1 MLIGARRRLMVE
13 KPALVGRER
22 ELQELVRF
30 LDAVPS
36 GPVGLLFEGDAGIGK
51 TTLWRE
57 AVSAALNRSYFVLSC
72 RPVESEAQLAF
83 TALGDL
89 LEEVPDSATAELPVP
104 QRRALEV
111 ALLQIDAEGPP
122 PLPRAVSLGVLGVLR
137 ALAASGPL
145 VIALDDLQW
154 LDRPSASTLE
164 FAARRLRG
172 EPIGF
177 VLSRRGAEADVPL
190 ALDQTFP
197 PDAVRRLLIGPLDG
211 DSLGRLIRSRFDI
224 HLGPPALRQ
233 LEAASGGNPY
243 FAIELARSLA
253 ERDIPLG
260 PGEPLPVP
268 GTLRALLGV
277 RLADLAPETHGVTL
291 AASALARPTV
301 ALVEASVRSV
311 DPSAALAAAVAAGL
325 LELDRDRVRF
335 AHPLIASVVYA
346 DADAAERRALHA
358 HIAEV
363 VEEPE
368 ERARHLAL
376 ATDAPNEEVAVSLD
390 EAARSVRA
398 RGAPGDAAE
407 LYEEAR
413 RLTPPLQTD
422 DAARRAVD
430 AAECHFEGG
439 DFGRVR
445 ALLEEVTAGTHS
457 AERARA
463 LAFLGWVRAHQE
475 GFGVGADIFR
485 AALEAVGPD
494 IPQRIEI
501 ERGLAWSLHNLG
513 DLHAAEIHSRAA
525 LEMAERLAEPS
536 ILARA
541 IANMALHEAVTG
553 GGDPLSRIE
562 SALALDDPGEWQTAL
577 GRPRWIHAL
586 ILQWRGELEPAQAA
600 LDEMYRAA
608 VDRGDEHSLPYI
620 FFYLARVD
628 LLRGRFESASAYAQ
642 RQYEAAVETGQ
653 ESERPFGLT
662 IKALV
667 DAHLG
672 RVEAAREATDE
683 GMPLALRLGVVPAYL
698 ELRAARGFLELS
710 LASYEEAHRF
720 LGPLREEV
728 AKAGFGEPALFRF
741 HGDSIEALIALGKL
755 EEAASLIGELEERGE
770 ALEHGWAR
778 VISARCRGLL
788 AAAGGDLPAA
798 FSALERAFELHESVG
813 QPFELAR
820 THLVMGT
827 IRRRSRQKRAA
838 RDSLQAALNSFE
850 QIGARLWAERAR
862 AELARIG
869 GRALAE
875 DALTPTEQR
884 VAELVAAGGT
894 YREVAD
900 ALFISPKT
908 VQWNLSKIYRKL
920 GIRSR
925 SQLAGSL
932 AAGRGDES
940 TPAGPPVP
948 P

>member
-1 MLIGARRRLMVE
+1 MMWPGGGCVLVE
-13 KPALVGRER
+13 RQALLGREI
-22 ELQELVRF
+22 EVEEIARF
-30 LDAVPS
+30 LDSVPL
-36 GPVGLLFEGDAGIGK
+36 GPVALLLEGDAGIGK
-51 TTLWRE
+51 TTLWQE
-57 AVSAALNRSYFVLSC
+57 AISRALARSYCVLSC
-72 RPVESEAQLAF
+72 RPGESEAQLAF
-83 TALGDL
+83 AGLGDL
-89 LEEVPDSATAELPVP
+89 LDEVLEPASRDLPTP
-104 QRRALEV
+104 QRRALDI
-111 ALLQIDAEGPP
+111 ALLRAESEGPA
-122 PLPRAVSLGVLGVLR
+122 PLPQAVSLGVLGVLR
-137 ALAASGPL
+137 ALACSGPV
-145 VIALDDLQW
+145 VIAVDDVQW
-154 LDRPSASTLE
+154 LDRSSASTLE
-164 FAARRLRG
+164 FVLRRLRG
-172 EPIGF
+172 EAIAL
-177 VLSRRGAEADVPL
+177 VLARRGVEAEAPL
-190 ALDQTFP
+190 GLDRAFA
-197 PDAVRRLLIGPLDG
+197 DDSVRRLPV
-211 DSLGRLIRSRFDI
+211 
-224 HLGPPALRQ
+224 GPPSGEALERIVVERLGVALGAPTLRQ
-233 LEAASGGNPY
+233 IEAASGGNPY
-243 FAIELARSLA
+243 FALELARSLA
-253 ERDIPLG
+253 ARKVPLG

-268 GTLRALLGV
+268 GSLRTLLGE
-277 RLADLAPETHGVTL
+277 RLANLDRPAHEAVLTTA
-291 AASALARPTV
+291 ALARPTV
-301 ALVEASVRSV
+301 ALVEASLRSS
-311 DPSAALAAAVAAGL
+311 DAAAALAGAVDAAV
-325 LELDRDRVRF
+325 LEIEGERLRF
-335 AHPLIASVVYA
+335 THPLIASVVYA
-346 DADAAERRALHA
+346 DASAAQRRAVHA
-358 HIAEV
+358 RIADV
-363 VEEPE
+363 VEESE

-376 ATDAPNEEVAVSLD
+376 GSDGPDADVALSLD
-390 EAARSVRA
+390 QAARSVRA

-407 LYEEAR
+407 LYEEAW
-413 RLTPPLQTD
+413 RLTPPLETD

-501 ERGLAWSLHNLG
+501 EGGLAWSLHNLG

-741 HGDSIEALIALGKL
+741 QGDSIEALIALGKL

-850 QIGARLWAERAR
+850 QIGAGLWAERAR